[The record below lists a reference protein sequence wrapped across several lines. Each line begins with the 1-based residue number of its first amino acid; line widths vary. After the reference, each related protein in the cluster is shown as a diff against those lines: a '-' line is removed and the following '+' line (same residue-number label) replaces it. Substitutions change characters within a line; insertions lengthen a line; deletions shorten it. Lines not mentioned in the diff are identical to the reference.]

1 MCDYSRYLARRTLL
15 LKAFVLLY
23 TVFNTQVGFPG
34 VLNAMHGGDGPCTIA
49 FVLRYINAQPLL
61 TSCVVTMVRACN
73 PQLCLCRAN
82 PASTTSSVERLPGV
96 QHFQT
101 GRLHTHGAVITLF
114 VSC

>member
-61 TSCVVTMVRACN
+61 TSCVVTMVRACLLN
-73 PQLCLCRAN
+73 SAFAAPILH
-82 PASTTSSVERLPGV
+82 RL
-96 QHFQT
+96 
-101 GRLHTHGAVITLF
+101 LHLLRDSQECNVFKQEGYIHMGL
-114 VSC
+114 